1 MRPLFLFASAVG
13 AASVLFATPISAQHH
28 INTTPQHHNTGA
40 APMHFPN
47 NAINFPNPAFNFP
60 NNTINFPNNA
70 FNFPNNAIHFPNN
83 TFNFPNNA
91 IHFPNNAINFP
102 VYAGGSNGMMNYS
115 PYGMGY
121 NGGGYPYSPHPRKGT
136 HSLNSVSQS
145 PSSATNAMAMMG
157 YGVGV
162 GSAYAVSHHPHY
174 GSLHHYR
181 APHYATNRTTG
192 RSTGTTLTP
201 AQRHYNKLVADLDS
215 LPPQFAIADIH
226 RNTLKGDVMAVAEG
240 TQRPDATSVQHLS
253 QHLADAMTRRKSHVI
268 NTAMLAGDIRLIVN
282 SGPLPKAQV
291 DQAIAQTQQV
301 LKEGGFRQADI
312 QTVVADLH
320 AVAAK
325 ARTQVAAQAN
335 VVK

>member
-1 MRPLFLFASAVG
+1 MRPLFLFASAIG
-13 AASVLFATPISAQHH
+13 AASLLCASPVVAQHH
-28 INTTPQHHNTGA
+28 INTAPQHHNTGA

-47 NAINFPNPAFNFP
+47 NTINFPNNAFNFP

-70 FNFPNNAIHFPNN
+70 FNFPNNTI
-83 TFNFPNNA
+83 NFPNNA

-102 VYAGGSNGMMNYS
+102 VYAGGYYGMTNYS

-121 NGGGYPYSPHPRKGT
+121 YGGGYPYSPHPRKGT
-136 HSLNSVSQS
+136 HSLNSVSS
-145 PSSATNAMAMMG
+145 SSAANATAFMG

-174 GSLHHYR
+174 GSLHHSR
-181 APHYATNRTTG
+181 APHYATNRNTG
-192 RSTGTTLTP
+192 RSTGSTVTP

-215 LPPQFAIADIH
+215 LSPQFAIADTH

-240 TQRPDATSVQHLS
+240 THRPDATTVQHLS
-253 QHLADAMTRRKSHVI
+253 QHLADAMTRRKSQVI

-291 DQAIAQTQQV
+291 DQAIAQTQHV

-312 QTVVADLH
+312 QTVVADMH

-335 VVK
+335 AVK